1 MDIEVKEFKPKS
13 GTRKHAITLAVYT
26 DNREAMS
33 TIPNPR
39 SYADEGGPGW
49 VMSFGDPVA
58 HRHEIASL
66 IGSYEYLLSP
76 DLFIHPRVQVSTY
89 EDVLEQRL
97 GKLQAAVR
105 EDEAAMP
112 VGFFSLMSANGLAAT
127 RRGLMKRG

>member
-76 DLFIHPRVQVSTY
+76 DYTMADATKRLRELRRAY
-89 EDVLEQRL
+89 REALEQS
-97 GKLQAAVR
+97 Q
-105 EDEAAMP
+105 
-112 VGFFSLMSANGLAAT
+112 
-127 RRGLMKRG
+127 